1 MMQQI
6 GDELQR
12 STGALRQT
20 PEEGVKILDLCM
32 APRGYTASALKYN
45 PGATAFGI
53 TLPPAQGG
61 HEILFESSQ
70 SSVILLD
77 VTMLVKEFGTENP
90 PRTHPEYASFI
101 HERPYIRHT
110 FDLVFCDGQVLRQHQ
125 RLGYRENKEPLRLT
139 VSQLI
144 LALQR
149 IRRGGTL
156 IMLLH
161 KVEAWDTLEL
171 LYDFSRFSSI
181 HAFKPKKKHA
191 IRSSFYLIAKNVQPD
206 SDVARVS
213 VEEWKIAWQRATFG
227 GNCEADEGVV
237 AGSAHVK
244 SVLDQFG
251 NEYVKLGR
259 PIWEIQAEALSKMD
273 FTK

>member
-90 PRTHPEYASFI
+90 PRTHPEYAS
-101 HERPYIRHT
+101 
-110 FDLVFCDGQVLRQHQ
+110 GQVLRQHQ

-161 KVEAWDTLEL
+161 KIEAWHTLEL

-181 HAFKPKKKHA
+181 QAFKPKKKHA

-213 VEEWKIAWQRATFG
+213 VEKWKIAWRRATFG
-227 GNCEADEGVV
+227 ANCEADEGVV
-237 AGSAHVK
+237 AGSGHVK